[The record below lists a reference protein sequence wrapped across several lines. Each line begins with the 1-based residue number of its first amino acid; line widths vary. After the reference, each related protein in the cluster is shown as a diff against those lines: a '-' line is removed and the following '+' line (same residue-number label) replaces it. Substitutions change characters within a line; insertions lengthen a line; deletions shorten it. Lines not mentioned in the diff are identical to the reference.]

1 MMQLDAK
8 VLTYLNKIQNPLNPL
23 IDDISH
29 NTNILL
35 EVLQEFSI
43 T

>member
-8 VLTYLNKIQNPLNPL
+8 VLTYLNKIQNPL

-29 NTNILL
+29 NINILL